1 MEIKLVFAD
10 HQPIV
15 LAGLNA
21 VFSAQ
26 PDCRVL
32 ASCTESEEA
41 LRVLR
46 AQAPDVLI
54 VDLQMPG
61 QDAFQIVQAMSPE
74 EKEKSRVVL
83 YTARLSPAQTIEA
96 IRLGVKGLVLKE
108 METQFLVQCVR
119 RVHAGGEWLERRS
132 ANLALAQLASNGHRA
147 TQPLTVLSAREREV
161 AGLVAE
167 GLTNKEIAR
176 RLGLTEGTVK
186 IHLHNIFEKV
196 GVKSR
201 VELAIHARRPDAQVV
216 ADNAP
221 AP

>member
-32 ASCTESEEA
+32 ASCTDSGEA
-41 LRVLR
+41 LRAVR
-46 AQAPDVLI
+46 AETPDVL
-54 VDLQMPG
+54 VLDLHMPG
-61 QDAFQIVQAMSPE
+61 QDAFQIVQAMSPA
-74 EKEKSRVVL
+74 EKEQSRVVL
-83 YTARLSPAQTIEA
+83 YTARLSPAQTLEA
-96 IRLGVKGLVLKE
+96 IRLGIKGLVLKE

-132 ANLALAQLASNGHRA
+132 ANLALAQLANNGQRA
-147 TQPLTVLSAREREV
+147 ARPLTVLSAREREV
-161 AGLVAE
+161 VELVAE
-167 GLTNKEIAR
+167 GSSNKEIAR

-201 VELAIHARRPDAQVV
+201 VELAIHARQSDTPADSDA
-216 ADNAP
+216 AP
-221 AP
+221 